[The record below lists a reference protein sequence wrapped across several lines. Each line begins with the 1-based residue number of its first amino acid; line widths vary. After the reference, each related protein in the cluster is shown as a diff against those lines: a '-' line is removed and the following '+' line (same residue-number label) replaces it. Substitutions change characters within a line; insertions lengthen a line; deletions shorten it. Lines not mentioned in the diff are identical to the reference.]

1 MLCRT
6 LFIAVAVIPLFFCD
20 VVFSQNADQEAQRRE
35 RQQRR
40 EREIGDRQQALFN
53 GPPPPGTASVVARSF
68 VYSVN
73 RGFGNTM
80 AMLGAADSSEMRDE
94 LGFTAEQEKDMRAVR
109 DELRWQMLAKA
120 PQFVDR
126 FKKMASGE
134 DPQAIQADIE
144 KEFQSIT
151 EKVEKIATPEQ
162 KKKAQTVVFQG
173 MGGLN
178 SPLINVDAMSALDL
192 TEEQKKKAQEQLD
205 AVEKER
211 LAHLADGLALL
222 EKAVKLGGVNMSEED
237 RKQLE
242 EEARALENRAFATAQ
257 NVGDQLRALLTPE
270 QLEKEKKL
278 LANRPAFLPRL
289 PRQLRGESDSEY
301 QPGSNSWRP
310 GQGTPGDNRN
320 DRRPF
325 PQKDETP

>member
-1 MLCRT
+1 MLHRI
-6 LFIAVAVIPLFFCD
+6 LLIAVAVLSLLFGES
-20 VVFSQNADQEAQRRE
+20 VFSQDAPSDERRA

-40 EREIGDRQQALFN
+40 ERENFDRQQALF
-53 GPPPPGTASVVARSF
+53 GGAIPPGTASVVARSF

-80 AMLGAADSSEMRDE
+80 TMLGAADSRELRDE
-94 LGFTAEQEKDMRAVR
+94 LGFSEEQAKDMRSAR

-134 DPQAIQADIE
+134 DSQAIQADIE

-151 EKVEKIATPEQ
+151 EKIEKIATPEQ

-192 TEEQKKKAQEQLD
+192 TEDQKKKAQERLD

-211 LAHLADGLALL
+211 LEHLADGLKLL
-222 EKAVKLGGVNMSEED
+222 EKAIQLGGPNMSRED
-237 RKQLE
+237 SQKLE

-257 NVGDQLRALLTPE
+257 KIGDQLRSLLTAE
-270 QLEKEKKL
+270 QLEKEKNL
-278 LANRPAFLPRL
+278 LANRPGFLPRL
-289 PRQLRGESDSEY
+289 PQQLRGDTDQEY
-301 QPGSNSWRP
+301 RPGSDSWRP
-310 GQGTPGDNRN
+310 GQGAPNENRN
-320 DRRPF
+320 NRRPF
-325 PQKDETP
+325 PRTDETL